1 MKNSINIFVLSISLL
16 FASNGVQ
23 AETSQYYY
31 CHINT
36 STGDDIAIF
45 YWSSAE
51 AVENQAALLTQQV
64 STLKSNREGSDRV
77 MTVRRV
83 FECVGE
89 GQPFKNKKIN
99 RLREQSI
106 TH

>member
-1 MKNSINIFVLSISLL
+1 MKSLINKLVLSISLF
-16 FASNGVQ
+16 FASFSVQ

-36 STGDDIAIF
+36 SSGGDIAIF
-45 YWSSAE
+45 YWLPSE
-51 AVENQAALLTQQV
+51 AIENQAALLTQKV
-64 STLKSNREGSDRV
+64 STLKSNSNG

-89 GQPFKNKKIN
+89 GVPFKNKKIN
-99 RLREQSI
+99 KLAESL